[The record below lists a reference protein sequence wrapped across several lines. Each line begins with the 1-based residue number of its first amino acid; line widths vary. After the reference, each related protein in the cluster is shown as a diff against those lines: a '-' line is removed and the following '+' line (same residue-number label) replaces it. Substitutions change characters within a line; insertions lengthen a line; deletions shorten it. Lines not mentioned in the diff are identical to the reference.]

1 MYRFC
6 LSKNSEKFSEIYG
19 EETNYFSRLSNIERK
34 RWLVEETY
42 NRKELGLQL
51 IDESTYQRLQEF
63 KTEEEF
69 NISSSPFNY
78 NILLNKHYC

>member
-1 MYRFC
+1 
-6 LSKNSEKFSEIYG
+6 LSKNSEKFTEIYG

-51 IDESTYQRLQEF
+51 IDE
-63 KTEEEF
+63 
-69 NISSSPFNY
+69 
-78 NILLNKHYC
+78 